1 MAKEEM
7 MIDDGLL
14 AAFLDGNVSGKEVEA
29 ILQAA
34 AHDSSL
40 REFLAIAADVSDHAS
55 EVHSPLMALAAET
68 PDKLCA
74 IHCERYILRCF
85 GISSSVEDLVAFAH
99 DNDLIREE
107 GTPLANIGYISEH
120 YGLSVSRIFASDPA
134 ELEASL
140 YAGRQVIA
148 AVDLGELDPV
158 CAEYESL
165 EDRIVGPRPD
175 HCVVVLSFDCD
186 SDEVVCY
193 DPSSGDIP
201 VSIPV
206 SSFLDAWKDS
216 ENYMVTVG
224 RA

>member
-40 REFLAIAADVSDHAS
+40 REFLAIAADVSDHPY

-68 PDKLCA
+68 PDKQCA

-85 GISSSVEDLVAFAH
+85 GISSSVDELVDFAH
-99 DNDLIREE
+99 DNNLIREE

-120 YGLSVSRIFASDPA
+120 YGLSVSRIFASGLKEIEDA
-134 ELEASL
+134 LT
-140 YAGRQVIA
+140 AGRQVIA
-148 AVDLGELDPV
+148 AVDVGELDLSKT
-158 CAEYESL
+158 EYESL

-175 HCVVVLSFDCD
+175 HCVVVLSCDPD

-193 DPSSGDIP
+193 DPSSGEIP

-206 SSFLDAWKDS
+206 SAFLDAWKDS

-224 RA
+224 KL